1 MRVRIEQNLLKV
13 LFFRPNLITSIK
25 VFLPNIISI
34 ENIPRFFQN
43 KVFFNYLAK
52 NSIKIENNE
61 EKEETE
67 KDDEVEEEGTKQEM
81 HFKQIIEKDDLGLL
95 QQEFENDK
103 NIILHDSFFEV
114 EKVNIPIIHYCI
126 MKKAMKCF
134 KFLILNGSDSSQTLS
149 HKLNHEY
156 EWDCISI
163 AVCFGEWEMMKIL
176 EERGINKL
184 NNPNVWEA
192 AALTHRNKLLK
203 QLISN
208 KDQINNFEE
217 CLIKGME
224 GTIKGNNLKG
234 FILLISKGANINAK
248 NIIYQITINH
258 F

>member
-1 MRVRIEQNLLKV
+1 MKYISEIFFFLCVVIVSKEMRVRIEQNLLKA

-67 KDDEVEEEGTKQEM
+67 KDDEVVKEGTKQEM
-81 HFKQIIEKDDLGLL
+81 HFKQIIEKDDLELL

-114 EKVNIPIIHYCI
+114 EKMNIPILHYCI

-134 KFLILNGSDSSQTLS
+134 KFLILNGADPSQTL
-149 HKLNHEY
+149 KNWEDKY

-176 EERGINKL
+176 EERGIDKL
-184 NNPNVWEA
+184 NNSNVWQA
-192 AALTHRNKLLK
+192 DALTHRKKFLK
-203 QLISN
+203 F
-208 KDQINNFEE
+208 INF
-217 CLIKGME
+217 K
-224 GTIKGNNLKG
+224 
-234 FILLISKGANINAK
+234 
-248 NIIYQITINH
+248 
-258 F
+258 